1 MLTDG
6 QTELK
11 TINQL
16 VFARIFLPMNGA
28 MNALTLN
35 LRFFV
40 PERGW
45 SYAGSLGASARETL
59 GIRDNQTHATSA
71 LQW

>member
-1 MLTDG
+1 M
-6 QTELK
+6 
-11 TINQL
+11 
-16 VFARIFLPMNGA
+16 MNGA

-35 LRFFV
+35 LSFFV
-40 PERGW
+40 HMRGVG
-45 SYAGSLGASARETL
+45 AVLGAGVHLPEGETL